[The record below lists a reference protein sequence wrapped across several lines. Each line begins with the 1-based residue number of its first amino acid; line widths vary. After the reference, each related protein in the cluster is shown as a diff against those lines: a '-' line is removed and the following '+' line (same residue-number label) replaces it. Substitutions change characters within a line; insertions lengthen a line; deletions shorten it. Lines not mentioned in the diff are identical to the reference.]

1 MKDTVIKQL
10 EALNTNSNRL
20 SFLCNAMA
28 LLSEKVNNANW
39 IGVYLLKGNAL
50 YVGPF
55 QGKVACEKIELGKGV
70 CGKAMETGEILNV
83 KNVKEFEGYIAC
95 DPDTKSELCIPLISN
110 GKKIG
115 VLDVDSK
122 VVNRFNEYDTKI
134 LIEVANI
141 ITKVLS
147 NQN

>member
-1 MKDTVIKQL
+1 MKETIIKQL

-28 LLSEKVNNANW
+28 LLSEKMNNTNW
-39 IGVYLLKGNAL
+39 VGIYLLKGNTL

-70 CGKAMETGEILNV
+70 CGKSMETGEILNI
-83 KNVKEFEGYIAC
+83 KNVKECSNYISC
-95 DPDTKSELCIPLISN
+95 DPDTKSEICIPLISN
-110 GKKIG
+110 NKKIG
-115 VLDVDSK
+115 VLDIDSK
-122 VVNRFNEYDTKI
+122 IVNRFNEYDTKI
-134 LIEVANI
+134 LVKIAAILTE
-141 ITKVLS
+141 VLS